1 MNQLKIG
8 VLIDINQKHKTIKV
22 LTEKKFQDKKYK
34 KTLLKNKTYLV
45 HFNNLFN
52 CSEGDIVIIKKSK
65 PISKTKHWLLYRV
78 ITPNFLPFL
87 KKMI

>member
-8 VLIDINQKHKTIKV
+8 VLININQKHKTIKV

-34 KTLLKNKTYLV
+34 KTLLKNKTYLA
-45 HFNNLFN
+45 HFHSLFN

-65 PISKTKHWLLYRV
+65 PISKTKHWLLYGV
-78 ITPNFLPFL
+78 ISPKFLTLL
-87 KKMI
+87 KKII